1 MENFNEK
8 KRNLSAGY
16 LLPEN
21 YAVRNRLSREQWMS
35 ISKMLLGTEEITE
48 RTSWTMPMSPEENPV
63 PYIQM
68 KESEYYTVNF
78 RYARMFD
85 LCRVLG
91 VSHLYD
97 IGCQTVNQSFLLAKY
112 SAMHYTG
119 ITNGCF
125 VLNNYRPADME
136 EKAYTILST
145 NQTPPPLCDG
155 RIRFVSGNYPEVEL
169 GIAPNNI
176 AIASYTFTMCRD
188 EDSIKNIAAAL
199 IRDFDRFL
207 FNVEL
212 NCLETWKRMDW
223 HGVQF
228 FSIGPQ
234 WFVFGTKIPSD
245 VEKLKTTYPL
255 EDGHFETGIDDAVSH
270 WRCQECPKVIFR
282 EGKECSLYADWS

>member
-1 MENFNEK
+1 MENFSEK
-8 KRNLSAGY
+8 KRSLSAGF

-21 YAVRNRLSREQWMS
+21 YAVRDRLSRERLMS

-48 RTSWTMPMSPEENPV
+48 RASFRMQVSPEENPV

-68 KESEYYTVNF
+68 KESDYYSVNF
-78 RYARMFD
+78 RYARIFD

-119 ITNGCF
+119 ITNGDF
-125 VLNNYRPADME
+125 ILNNYRPADME
-136 EKAYTILST
+136 EKVYTILST
-145 NQTPPPLCDG
+145 SQTPPPLCDG
-155 RIRFVSGNYPEVEL
+155 RIRFVRGNYPEMEL

-199 IRDFDRFL
+199 VRDFDRFL
-207 FNVEL
+207 FNVDVG
-212 NCLETWKRMDW
+212 CLETWKQLDW
-223 HGVQF
+223 HGTQF
-228 FSIGPQ
+228 FPIGPQ

-245 VEKLKTTYPL
+245 VEKIKAAYPF

-270 WRCQECPKVIFR
+270 WRCEEGPRAISISGR
-282 EGKECSLYADWS
+282 EYSVYADWS

>member
-1 MENFNEK
+1 MENFSEK
-8 KRNLSAGY
+8 ERTLSTAY

-21 YAVRNRLSREQWMS
+21 HAARNWLSRERWMA

-48 RTSWTMPMSPEENPV
+48 RVNLVMQMSPEENPV

-68 KESEYYTVNF
+68 KESDYYTVNF
-78 RYARMFD
+78 RYARIFD

-125 VLNNYRPADME
+125 DLNNCRSDDME

-155 RIRFVSGNYPEVEL
+155 RICFVRGSYPKVEL
-169 GIAPNNI
+169 EIAPNNI
-176 AIASYTFTMCRD
+176 AVACYTFTLYRD
-188 EDSIKNIAAAL
+188 EDSIKNIADAL
-199 IRDFDRFL
+199 MRDFDRFL

-212 NCLETWKRMDW
+212 SCLETWKRMDW

-228 FSIGPQ
+228 FPIGPQ

-245 VEKLKTTYPL
+245 VEKLKAAYPWK
-255 EDGHFETGIDDAVSH
+255 DGHFETGIDDAMSH
-270 WRCQECPKVIFR
+270 WRCQEYPKVIIR
-282 EGKECSLYADWS
+282 DGKECSLYADWS